1 MYIVD
6 IYELS
11 TNEVL
16 EIKTTNEKKNLK
28 YNDASWYSAL
38 IFSENMLVITMVII
52 KGSSILRK
60 SV

>member
-1 MYIVD
+1 M
-6 IYELS
+6 
-11 TNEVL
+11 
-16 EIKTTNEKKNLK
+16 KKNLK

-38 IFSENMLVITMVII
+38 IFSFFPENMLVITIVII